1 MGSVGYKV
9 PDGEFFHPLIS
20 ERAVDEPRPLKVIYI
35 GAGISGICAAI
46 QFPKYVPNLELAI
59 YEKNADVG
67 GTWFEN
73 RYPGC
78 ACDIPAHSYQFSF
91 ESSIEWSQFYATQS
105 EILKYWQG
113 VCDKYG
119 VKKYMKF
126 QHEVVE
132 ARWNEE
138 TSKWHV
144 KVQDMN
150 SKETFEDVGDVFM
163 TGSGVLNK
171 WKWPDIPGLHDFR
184 GPLLHSANWDTT
196 FDARVRTSPLRP

>member
-9 PDGEFFHPLIS
+9 PEGEFSHPLIS

-35 GAGISGICAAI
+35 GAGVSGICAAI
-46 QFPKYVPNLELAI
+46 QFPKYVTNLKLAI

-113 VCDKYG
+113 VSDKYG

-126 QHEVVE
+126 QHRVVE

-144 KVQDMN
+144 KVQN
-150 SKETFEDVGDVFM
+150 IATKEIFEDVGDVFM
-163 TGSGVLNK
+163 TGSGVLND
-171 WKWPDIPGLHDFR
+171 WKWPDIPGLHDFK
-184 GPLLHSANWDTT
+184 GPLLHSANWDEG
-196 FDARVRTSPLRP
+196 FDPKVGTPRYP